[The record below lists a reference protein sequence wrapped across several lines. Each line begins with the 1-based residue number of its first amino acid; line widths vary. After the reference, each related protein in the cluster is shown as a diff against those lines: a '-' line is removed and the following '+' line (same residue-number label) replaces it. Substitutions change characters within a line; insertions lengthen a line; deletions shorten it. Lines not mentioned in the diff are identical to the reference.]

1 MQCFVNVKAQNKKP
15 DFLIIPIGSRG
26 CPPAQKMYV
35 AVHEEGG
42 GAVKEVTPYI
52 VMTLNFIFRFR
63 IKTFPAATTSITNR
77 VNCCI

>member
-1 MQCFVNVKAQNKKP
+1 M
-15 DFLIIPIGSRG
+15 
-26 CPPAQKMYV
+26 PPAQKMYV

-42 GAVKEVTPYI
+42 GAVKKVTPYI

-63 IKTFPAATTSITNR
+63 IKTFPAATASNTNR